1 MWADIEKSRDI
12 LHLRYEVTEGPYKDI
27 TGVIMGAC
35 GNGKTSLVNNI
46 CGTVHGTG
54 EDMESKTRNITCEL
68 VPYVTNGSFKIYDT
82 PGTTAQVEV
91 PKHASLLRASLTHR
105 PINVIFVSLKY

>member
-35 GNGKTSLVNNI
+35 GNGKTSLVNHI

-54 EDMESKTRNITCEL
+54 EEMESKTRNIQPRKL
-68 VPYVTNGSFKIYDT
+68 AIYT
-82 PGTTAQVEV
+82 EKSYRTKGAC
-91 PKHASLLRASLTHR
+91 
-105 PINVIFVSLKY
+105 